1 MSRSVL
7 IIGGAVLV
15 ALGLIGFAMP
25 IFTTQ
30 QTKEVARI
38 GDVKL
43 QTTES
48 TSHVVPRLVRGGVL
62 VLGVIL
68 IGAGLYRKG

>member
-1 MSRSVL
+1 MSRSPL

-15 ALGLIGFAMP
+15 ALGLIGFAIPM
-25 IFTTQ
+25 FTTQ
-30 QTKEVARI
+30 ETKDVARI

-48 TSHVVPRLVRGGVL
+48 TSHGS
-62 VLGVIL
+62 IL
-68 IGAGLYRKG
+68 PAALLQ